1 MTNDRILVLDV
12 ETGGLDPQKHALF
25 EVAALVL
32 NKELQPIGPVF
43 SAAIKPSLLLSE
55 TTDAEAMGMH
65 RRLGRLDRWQ
75 KTGTSLTEANRTLI
89 AYLGEFAIGCNEGIR
104 VAGFNPTFAMAF
116 VRRGLP
122 DAARCFNHRSIDV
135 LSQRWLMAKLL
146 EKPEWSVRK
155 QACRFGGFEKSLDTP
170 LDVVDD
176 VLAAAAEMRAYAKKE
191 AE

>member
-12 ETGGLDPQKHALF
+12 ETGGLDPKKHALF

-32 NKELQPIGPVF
+32 DKELRPVGSVF
-43 SAAIKPSLLLSE
+43 SVALKPSLLPSE
-55 TTDAEAMGMH
+55 TTDSEAMEMH
-65 RRLGRLDRWQ
+65 LRLGRLDRWQ
-75 KTGTSLTEANRTLI
+75 KTGTSLTEANRALLEHLVATMGRHANI
-89 AYLGEFAIGCNEGIR
+89 Q
-104 VAGFNPTFAMAF
+104 VAGFNPSFAMAF
-116 VRRGLP
+116 VRRWLP
-122 DAARCFNHRSIDV
+122 DATCCLHHRSIDV

-146 EKPEWSVRK
+146 EKPEWAVRK